1 MNNKIKELS
10 TEDVEMI
17 SEFEAEGKLHPDFLS
32 FATYDMVQCGY
43 PYPDHGEMIAR
54 GWGGTDEQGR
64 LLPSKG
70 MWCKVEDVEKF
81 LKQTGNH

>member
-1 MNNKIKELS
+1 MKE
-10 TEDVEMI
+10 
-17 SEFEAEGKLHPDFLS
+17 FLKN
-32 FATYDMVQCGY
+32 YC
-43 PYPDHGEMIAR
+43 PDHGEMIAR

-81 LKQTGNH
+81 LKQIGNH